1 MAHLV
6 QGRGGV
12 EAPAAALLVHA
23 AALAGAAACAV
34 PAALAGA
41 AARAVPAALAH
52 AAACDAGEMP
62 HRMRPRL
69 ANAQRDKK
77 DYARQ
82 VRLCALRRGSTT
94 SKLARASS
102 RRLTGLA

>member
-1 MAHLV
+1 MLPDQAVVGVLLQVLGGASQLADLQTQAGWLV
-6 QGRGGV
+6 GFAQGRGGV

-52 AAACDAGEMP
+52 AAA
-62 HRMRPRL
+62 
-69 ANAQRDKK
+69 
-77 DYARQ
+77 
-82 VRLCALRRGSTT
+82 
-94 SKLARASS
+94 
-102 RRLTGLA
+102 